1 MRSIR
6 VDAAVRH
13 LQCGPAANGV
23 QPPEIIV
30 ATEEVIAPF
39 ADLFL
44 LHAVPGRRH
53 RLIPQNH
60 RALKTSAQLYKSISI
75 VVMGGCYQPD
85 SKDRLV
91 TRNLAQLNAGTL
103 N

>member
-1 MRSIR
+1 MRSIC

-13 LQCGPAANGV
+13 LQRGPAANRV

-30 ATEEVIAPF
+30 PTEEIIAPL

-44 LHAVPGRRH
+44 LHAVPGRHH

-60 RALKTSAQLYKSISI
+60 HALETSAQLYKSINI
-75 VVMGGCYQPD
+75 VVMGVLPA
-85 SKDRLV
+85 RP
-91 TRNLAQLNAGTL
+91 
-103 N
+103 